1 MPAFGRQFRAGQAF
15 PGGRQGARSGRARG
29 FTLIDVLVLI
39 VLVGTVAGSFTV
51 LFGRLSAQSAQAL
64 RDRQALAIAQALLA
78 EVRSMPFTFCD
89 AGDARAT
96 LATGAFAGGTG
107 CATTVDGLGPEG
119 GETRYNAAN
128 RFDGVSDYHGL
139 TLPGPGCAGG
149 ICDLNGNLLN
159 PAGGMLTGCQASVAL
174 AAQALAGI
182 AALDANGRPQ
192 VWRVAVTVRCPSAGD
207 VVLEGLKVRHAP
219 NRI

>member
-1 MPAFGRQFRAGQAF
+1 MKPVSRGRPTRRPLPA
-15 PGGRQGARSGRARG
+15 ARRHARG

-51 LFGRLSAQSAQAL
+51 LFGKLSAQSSQAL

-89 AGDARAT
+89 AGDARA
-96 LATGAFAGGTG
+96 LVATGAFAGGTG
-107 CATTVDGLGPEG
+107 CASTVDALGPEA

-128 RFDGVSDYHGL
+128 RFDAVSDYQGL
-139 TLPGPGCAGG
+139 TLPGPGCPGG
-149 ICDLNGNLLN
+149 LCDIGGTQLN
-159 PAGGMLTGCQASVAL
+159 PAGGGLTGCQANVAM
-174 AAQALAGI
+174 AAQAMTGI
-182 AALDANGRPQ
+182 AATDANGRPQ
-192 VWRVAVTVRCPSAGD
+192 VLRVVVTVRCPGAGD
-207 VVLEGLKVRHAP
+207 IVLEGLKVRHAP